1 LKAFQDNQKQYK
13 IEKINYCRAIKI
25 YDGENITY
33 DCNLLDGCLKG
44 SKSLYSTK
52 LTCYLNNKQVGE
64 LSTYIKSN
72 SGNKVLLNTLCANGS
87 YIISE
92 KLYNKMILEKLSY
105 CSKKIEYIKI
115 LLKMNNFNDIITI
128 LDNPA
133 NEEEFFYLAIVYK
146 KLRNKN
152 KYNEI
157 CKKIKNV
164 ELLKALNNY

>member
-1 LKAFQDNQKQYK
+1 
-13 IEKINYCRAIKI
+13 
-25 YDGENITY
+25 
-33 DCNLLDGCLKG
+33 
-44 SKSLYSTK
+44 
-52 LTCYLNNKQVGE
+52 
-64 LSTYIKSN
+64 
-72 SGNKVLLNTLCANGS
+72 
-87 YIISE
+87 
-92 KLYNKMILEKLSY
+92 
-105 CSKKIEYIKI
+105 
-115 LLKMNNFNDIITI
+115 